1 MIERLLS
8 ACLSSI
14 QCWETGEWNSKSF
27 RAQKPCS
34 EMLRCSQN
42 WKTHADIYIYIYIY
56 LRADIKVYFLTTSKH
71 ALLAGFKHMRKI
83 WAELQINAFEEF
95 KKKIYSG
102 VWQKLMLIYRC
113 KQLLVTCSKMVC
125 TQRCRLAVRLCSCG
139 FWEGGRSSSLP
150 PSPPPSY

>member
-14 QCWETGEWNSKSF
+14 CLAAKSYVAHEIGKHM
-27 RAQKPCS
+27 R
-34 EMLRCSQN
+34 
-42 WKTHADIYIYIYIY
+42 IYIY

-71 ALLAGFKHMRKI
+71 ALLAGFKHKRKI

-102 VWQKLMLIYRC
+102 VWQK
-113 KQLLVTCSKMVC
+113 
-125 TQRCRLAVRLCSCG
+125 
-139 FWEGGRSSSLP
+139 
-150 PSPPPSY
+150 